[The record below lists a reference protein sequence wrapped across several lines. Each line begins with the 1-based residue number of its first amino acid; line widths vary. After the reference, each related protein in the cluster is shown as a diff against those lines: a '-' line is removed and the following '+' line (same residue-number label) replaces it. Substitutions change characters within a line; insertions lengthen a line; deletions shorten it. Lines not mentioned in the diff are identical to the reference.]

1 MASGAGV
8 FSCVLMTSER
18 MPSLFKE
25 PLVHFL
31 AIGAALFLYF
41 HFSGGGSAGPG
52 STRIVIAG
60 GTIAHLEAGFARTWQ
75 RPPTE
80 AELKN
85 LIDEWVKEEIAV
97 REAMAAGLDR
107 DDTVIRRRLRQK
119 LEFLA
124 DEAADAAPPT
134 DEELKAL
141 FARNAEAFRVEPRLA
156 FRQVF
161 VSRDKRG
168 AAAEADATRL
178 LARLNAAGPAARI
191 DEIGDATLLPG
202 EVELSAL
209 RDIDRQ
215 FGNGFAKHLEAI
227 EPGQWAGPIR
237 SGYGLHL
244 VLVRERIEARTADF
258 ALVRPALEREFVAE
272 RRKQQL
278 AAMYDRLLAKYTV
291 TVERRDLDTSAAPG
305 KAAAR

>member
-1 MASGAGV
+1 MV
-8 FSCVLMTSER
+8 SER
-18 MPSLFKE
+18 MQSLFRE

-41 HFSGGGSAGPG
+41 HFSGGGSAGLG

-60 GTIAHLEAGFARTWQ
+60 GQIAHLEAGFARTWQ

-161 VSRDKRG
+161 VSADKRG

-178 LARLNAAGPAARI
+178 LARLSAAGPAARI
-191 DEIGDATLLPG
+191 DEFGDTTMLPG
-202 EVELSAL
+202 EVPLSAL
-209 RDIDRQ
+209 RDIDSQ

-227 EPGQWAGPIR
+227 EPGKWAGPIR

-244 VLVRERIEARTADF
+244 VLVREHIEARTADF
-258 ALVRPALEREFVAE
+258 AVARPMLEREFLTE

-278 AAMYDRLLAKYTV
+278 AAMYDRLLAKYAV
-291 TVERRDLDTSAAPG
+291 TIEPRDADASGAPG

>member
-1 MASGAGV
+1 M
-8 FSCVLMTSER
+8 L
-18 MPSLFKE
+18 SLFKE

-31 AIGAALFLYF
+31 AIGAALFIYF
-41 HFSGGGSAGPG
+41 HVSGGGSAGPG
-52 STRIVIAG
+52 STRIVVTG
-60 GTIAHLEAGFARTWQ
+60 GQIAHLEAGFARTWQ

-80 AELKN
+80 EELKN
-85 LIDEWVKEEIAV
+85 LLDEWVKEEIAV

-124 DEAADAAPPT
+124 DEAADATPPT

-141 FARNAEAFRVEPRLA
+141 FASNAEAFRAEPRLA

-168 AAAEADATRL
+168 AAAEADAKGL
-178 LARLNAAGPAARI
+178 LDRLNAAGPAARL
-191 DEIGDATLLPG
+191 DEFGDATLLPG
-202 EVELSAL
+202 EVGLSAL

-215 FGNGFAKHLEAI
+215 FGDGFAERLEAV
-227 EPGQWAGPIR
+227 EPGRWVGPIR

-244 VLVRERIEARTADF
+244 VLVRERIEARTPDF
-258 ALVRPALEREFVAE
+258 AVVRPVLEREFVAE

-278 AAMYDRLLAKYTV
+278 TAMYDRLLAKYTV
-291 TVERRDLDTSAAPG
+291 TIERRNADGSGAPG

>member
-1 MASGAGV
+1 M
-8 FSCVLMTSER
+8 SER
-18 MPSLFKE
+18 MPSPFKE

-41 HFSGGGSAGPG
+41 HLSGGGSAGPG
-52 STRIVIAG
+52 STRIVVAG
-60 GTIAHLEAGFARTWQ
+60 GQMAHLEAGFARTWQ
-75 RPPTE
+75 RPPTT

-124 DEAADAAPPT
+124 DEAADATPPT

-141 FARNAEAFRVEPRLA
+141 FARNAEAFRVAPRLA

-168 AAAEADATRL
+168 DAAEAEAARL
-178 LARLNAAGPAARI
+178 LARLNAAGPAARL
-191 DEIGDATLLPG
+191 DEFGDATMLPG

-215 FGNGFAKHLEAI
+215 FGDGFARRLEAI
-227 EPGQWAGPIR
+227 EPGRWAGPIR

-244 VLVRERIEARTADF
+244 VLVRERIDAYAPDF
-258 ALVRPALEREFVAE
+258 AVVRPALEREFVAE
-272 RRKQQL
+272 RRKQHL
-278 AAMYDRLLAKYTV
+278 ATLYDRLLAKYTV
-291 TVERRDLDTSAAPG
+291 TIERRDAEGSGASG
-305 KAAAR
+305 AAATR

>member
-1 MASGAGV
+1 MARPPGC
-8 FSCVLMTSER
+8 FSCVLMTFER

-52 STRIVIAG
+52 SRRIVLSSG
-60 GTIAHLEAGFARTWQ
+60 QIAHLEAGFARTWQ

-85 LIDEWVKEEIAV
+85 LIDEWLKEEIAV

-119 LEFLA
+119 LEFVA

-141 FARNAEAFRVEPRLA
+141 FARNVDAFRVEPRVA

-161 VSRDKRG
+161 VSTGKRG
-168 AAAEADATRL
+168 AAAEAEATRL
-178 LARLNAAGPAARI
+178 LARLNAAGPTARL
-191 DEIGDATLLPG
+191 DEFGDATMLPG
-202 EVELSAL
+202 EVPLSAL
-209 RDIDRQ
+209 RDIDSQ
-215 FGNGFAKHLEAI
+215 FGNGFAKQLEAI
-227 EPGQWAGPIR
+227 EPRQWTGPIR

-244 VLVRERIEARTADF
+244 VLLRERIEARTAEF
-258 ALVRPALEREFVAE
+258 AAVRPVLEREFLAQ
-272 RRKQQL
+272 RRRQQL
-278 AAMYDRLLAKYTV
+278 EAMYDRLLAKYTV
-291 TVERRDLDTSAAPG
+291 TIERRDADASGAPG
-305 KAAAR
+305 KAAAQ